1 MKPAKISVLAP
12 GLIGGSVA
20 LAVTQKFPEASL
32 LIWSRKKESL
42 APIQKVLPKAQTGTD
57 LSAVAGSDL
66 VILGAPASVLA
77 SLVQSLLP
85 HLSAKTLVTDVA
97 SVKAPVEKEIAPL
110 LAGRARWIGSHPMA
124 GSENAGFSAA
134 RADLFQGA
142 PVILT
147 PGQQTPADTIKDAA
161 GFWQAL
167 GGRILQLD
175 PAEHDRQ
182 VARISHLPHAVAA
195 ALVLAAGKSGLAL
208 AGPGYRD
215 TTRVA
220 AGSSALWAEILLG
233 NRGEILSAL
242 REFRT
247 GLQDLETSLEK
258 QDAPALAKFLD
269 EAAKIRRNLA
279 RS

>member
-20 LAVTQKFPEASL
+20 LAVTQKFPDASL
-32 LIWSRKKESL
+32 LVWSRKKESL
-42 APIQKVLPKAQTGTD
+42 APIQKALPKAQTGTD

-97 SVKAPVEKEIAPL
+97 SVKDPVEKELAPL

-147 PGQQTPADTIKDAA
+147 PGPQTPADTAQDAA

-220 AGSSALWAEILLG
+220 AGSPALWAEILLG

-242 REFRT
+242 GEFRA
-247 GLQDLETSLEK
+247 GLQELETSLEK

>member
-66 VILGAPASVLA
+66 VILGAPASVLT

-147 PGQQTPADTIKDAA
+147 PGQQTPANTIEDAA